1 MAKLMSYR
9 GRENKR
15 RESCDQRY
23 EHFDSSGFSML
34 GSHPPII
41 MLFCVL
47 GLLGGCGEKPRT
59 EDFGEIIYKI
69 PEPPADA
76 EQAKPADRS

>member
-1 MAKLMSYR
+1 
-9 GRENKR
+9 
-15 RESCDQRY
+15 
-23 EHFDSSGFSML
+23 ML